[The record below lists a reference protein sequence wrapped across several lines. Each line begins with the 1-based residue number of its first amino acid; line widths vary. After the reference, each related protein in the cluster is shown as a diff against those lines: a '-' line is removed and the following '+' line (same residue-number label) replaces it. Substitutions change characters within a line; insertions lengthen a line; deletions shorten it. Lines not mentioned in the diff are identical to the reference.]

1 MIIVI
6 KISTNFGE
14 RFPCCRSFGGT
25 YFSFQYS
32 AFVSGFC
39 CCFFNRISFFIDFCL
54 ANNGQPLGGY
64 TVSPIHP
71 YYFGECYYFHNIFG
85 LFRQDNSTKGMQ
97 VLRKFYSSSFFQSK
111 WKYKLFIMKL
121 EIIKLGLS
129 TVLSWDMT
137 LFFILFTGSL
147 NLEFSLTGI
156 LASPKR
162 IRREEYSLSF
172 SRG

>member
-1 MIIVI
+1 
-6 KISTNFGE
+6 
-14 RFPCCRSFGGT
+14 
-25 YFSFQYS
+25 
-32 AFVSGFC
+32 
-39 CCFFNRISFFIDFCL
+39 
-54 ANNGQPLGGY
+54 
-64 TVSPIHP
+64 
-71 YYFGECYYFHNIFG
+71 
-85 LFRQDNSTKGMQ
+85 
-97 VLRKFYSSSFFQSK
+97 
-111 WKYKLFIMKL
+111 MKL

-137 LFFILFTGSL
+137 LFLILFTGSL